1 MVLGVEMKFFE
12 RKRDIPVKNKKI
24 KLGLALGGGGARG
37 VAHIGVL
44 KAFEENG
51 ITFDFVAGT
60 SAGSIVGAMYSFG
73 KTPEEMLQIAH
84 TLDIKD
90 IRKSKFF
97 MPSKTDGIQSLI
109 KQNLGDMDISQSKIP
124 FSAIAVDLISSREIA
139 FTRGNLAK
147 VIAGSCAVP
156 GVFVPVEYE
165 DMHLS
170 DGGLQNNIPSDVPRH
185 FGCDYVVAVDVNSTR
200 GYGTSSLKVLDVI
213 LATIRIMSKSNC
225 NKGYLNADI
234 VVAPSMKDYK
244 STKIDDIDAMYA
256 EGYQAGIEAVPKIL
270 ELISKKP
277 KKAHKI
283 RYKIASEQ
291 KQKIV

>member
-1 MVLGVEMKFFE
+1 MKFFE
-12 RKRDIPVKNKKI
+12 KKRDIPVKNKKV

-73 KTPEEMLQIAH
+73 KTPEEMLKIAR
-84 TLDIKD
+84 TLDVKD

-97 MPSKTDGIQSLI
+97 MLSKTDGIEDLI
-109 KQNLGDMDISQSKIP
+109 KQNLGDVDVSQSKIP

-139 FTRGNLAK
+139 FTRGNLSK
-147 VIAGSCAVP
+147 VVAGSCAVP

-234 VVAPSMKDYK
+234 VVAPSMKEYK

-256 EGYQAGIEAVPKIL
+256 EGYQAGLEAVPKIL

-283 RYKIASEQ
+283 RFKIASEQ

>member
-1 MVLGVEMKFFE
+1 MKFFE
-12 RKRDIPVKNKKI
+12 KKRDIPVKNKKV

-73 KTPEEMLQIAH
+73 KTPEEMLKIAR
-84 TLDIKD
+84 TLDVKD

-97 MPSKTDGIQSLI
+97 MPSKTDGIEDLI
-109 KQNLGDMDISQSKIP
+109 KQNLGDVDVSQSKIP

-139 FTRGNLAK
+139 FTRGNLSK
-147 VIAGSCAVP
+147 VVAGSCAVP

-234 VVAPSMKDYK
+234 VVAPSMKEYK

-256 EGYQAGIEAVPKIL
+256 EGYQAGLEAVPKIL

-283 RYKIASEQ
+283 RFKIASEQ

>member
-1 MVLGVEMKFFE
+1 MKMRFFE
-12 RKRDIPVKNKKI
+12 QKRDVPVKNKKVKI
-24 KLGLALGGGGARG
+24 GLALGGGGARG
-37 VAHIGVL
+37 IAHIGVL

-51 ITFDFVAGT
+51 ITFDYVAGT
-60 SAGSIVGAMYSFG
+60 SAGSIVGAMYAFG
-73 KTPEEMLQIAH
+73 KTPDEMLQIAH
-84 TLDIKD
+84 SIRVKD
-90 IRKSKFF
+90 IRRSKFF
-97 MPSKTDGIQSLI
+97 MPSKTDGIQGLL
-109 KQNLGDMDISQSKIP
+109 KDNLGDVDISSAKIP
-124 FSAIAVDLISSREIA
+124 FSAVAVDLITSREIA

-147 VIAGSCAVP
+147 IVSGSCAVP

-200 GYGTSSLKVLDVI
+200 GYGTSSLKVLDVL
-213 LATIRIMSKSNC
+213 LATIRIMTKSNC
-225 NKGYLNADI
+225 TKGYLNADI
-234 VVAPSMKDYK
+234 VVAPSMKEYK
-244 STKIDDIDAMYA
+244 STKIDEVDAMFA

-283 RYKIASEQ
+283 RFKLASENR
-291 KQKIV
+291 QKIV

>member
-1 MVLGVEMKFFE
+1 MRFFE
-12 RKRDIPVKNKKI
+12 QKRDVPVKNKKVKI
-24 KLGLALGGGGARG
+24 GLALGGGGARG
-37 VAHIGVL
+37 IAHIGVL

-51 ITFDFVAGT
+51 ITFDYVAGT

-73 KTPEEMLQIAH
+73 KTADEMLQIAH
-84 TLDIKD
+84 SIRVKD
-90 IRKSKFF
+90 IRRSKFF
-97 MPSKTDGIQSLI
+97 MPSKTDGIQGLI
-109 KQNLGDMDISQSKIP
+109 KDNLGDVDISSAKIP
-124 FSAIAVDLISSREIA
+124 FAAVAVDLITSREIA

-147 VIAGSCAVP
+147 IVSGSCAVP

-200 GYGTSSLKVLDVI
+200 GYGTSSLKVLDVL
-213 LATIRIMSKSNC
+213 LATIRIMTKSNC
-225 NKGYLNADI
+225 TKGYLNADI
-234 VVAPSMKDYK
+234 VVAPSMKEYK
-244 STKIDDIDAMYA
+244 STKIDEVDAMFA

-277 KKAHKI
+277 KKSHKI
-283 RYKIASEQ
+283 RFKLASENR
-291 KQKIV
+291 QKIV